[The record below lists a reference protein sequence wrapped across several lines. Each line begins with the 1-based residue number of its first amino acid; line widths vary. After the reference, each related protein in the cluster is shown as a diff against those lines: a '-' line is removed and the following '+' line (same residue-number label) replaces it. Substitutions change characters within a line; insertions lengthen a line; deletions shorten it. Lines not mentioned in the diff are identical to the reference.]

1 MNSSGRKK
9 PPGKTSSLWQGC
21 DNPSEAQSP
30 EQVIE
35 GICDN
40 LHELARRGYQFG
52 TVYADPPWAYTNR
65 AARGAAEN
73 HYRTLSLTAIE
84 SLPVGPILAKNAHL
98 HLWTTAAFLFDAER
112 VVRAWGF
119 EPKSSFVWVKPTIA
133 CGNYWRL
140 AHEFLILG
148 VRGRASFRDK
158 SQRSWQLFPRSR
170 HSAKPEPIRA
180 IIEKVSPG
188 PYLELFGRKPAP
200 GWVVFG
206 NRIERGLFDLDI
218 PQLTTQH
225 RDQH

>member
-9 PPGKTSSLWQGC
+9 PRGKTSSLWPDC
-21 DNPSEAQSP
+21 DQSTEIQSP
-30 EQVIE
+30 EQVLE

-52 TVYADPPWAYTNR
+52 T
-65 AARGAAEN
+65 EN
-73 HYRTLSLTAIE
+73 HYRTLPLSALE
-84 SLPVGPILAKNAHL
+84 SLPILPILGKNAHL
-98 HLWTTAAFLFDAER
+98 HLWTTAAFLFEAER

-148 VRGRASFRDK
+148 VRGRASFLDK
-158 SQRSWQLFPRSR
+158 TQRSWQLFPRSR

-206 NRIERGLFDLDI
+206 DRIERGLFDLDI
-218 PQLTTQH
+218 PQLTPQDH
-225 RDQH
+225 DEH